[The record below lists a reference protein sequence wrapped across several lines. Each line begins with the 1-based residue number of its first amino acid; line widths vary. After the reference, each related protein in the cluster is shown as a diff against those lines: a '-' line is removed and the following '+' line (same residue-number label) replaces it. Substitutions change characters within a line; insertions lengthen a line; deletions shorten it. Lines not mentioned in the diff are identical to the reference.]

1 MASFILSGFSD
12 EASPVFDEQIKYLS
26 SRGFDRMEIRGV
38 DGTPIGEISAS
49 EAKELRKKLDGAGL
63 GVSAVGSGVGKIKI
77 TEDFLP
83 HFEQAKRVYE
93 LANILGT
100 PRVRAFSFYIPDGD
114 DPSEHRSRVIER
126 LGILSEEAERNGI
139 TLCLENEKAVYG
151 ESVEGALD
159 ILKTFPAIRCVFDSA
174 NFISSGIEPYPYAF
188 GLLKPYIEYIHVKDA
203 NENAEMVPAGE
214 GKGGYPEILSE
225 MSKEGRDI
233 ILTLEPHLM
242 EFEGLAGL
250 EQGGHRSKLQ
260 NRYANRI
267 EAFDAAKAA
276 LDRIIEIL

>member
-26 SRGFDRMEIRGV
+26 DRGFNCMEIRGV
-38 DGTPIGEISAS
+38 DGTPIGEIGSS
-49 EAKELRKKLDGAGL
+49 QAKELRKKLDDAGL

-83 HFEQAKRVYE
+83 HYEQAKHIYE

-100 PRVRAFSFYIPDGD
+100 PRVRAFSFYIPEGD
-114 DPSEHRSRVIER
+114 APEEHRSRVIER
-126 LGILSEEAERNGI
+126 LGILSEEAERYGV

-151 ESVEGALD
+151 ESVEGVLD
-159 ILKTFPAIRCVFDSA
+159 ILKTFDKIKSVFDSA
-174 NFISSGIEPYPYAF
+174 NFISSGIEPYPFAY
-188 GLLKPYIEYIHVKDA
+188 GKLKPYIEYIHVKDA
-203 NENAEMVPAGE
+203 NDNAEMVPAGE
-214 GKGGYPEILSE
+214 GKGGYPEILADIA
-225 MSKEGRDI
+225 KEERDI

-260 NRYANRI
+260 NRYGSRI
-267 EAFDAAKAA
+267 EAFDAARSA
-276 LDRIIEIL
+276 LDGILEKI